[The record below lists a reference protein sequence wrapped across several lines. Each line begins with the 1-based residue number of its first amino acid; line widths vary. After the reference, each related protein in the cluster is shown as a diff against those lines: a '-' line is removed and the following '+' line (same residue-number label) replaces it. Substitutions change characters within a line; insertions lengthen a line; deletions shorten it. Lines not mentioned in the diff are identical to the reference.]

1 MGVMAPQDTQSKLIK
16 AAAEAGVKWVMPNE
30 WGYDKANPGLI
41 KDITIGGS
49 AQGTCDEIEGL
60 GMSWIGFVCSF
71 WYEFSLG
78 GGTVRYGF
86 DFKDRQVIFFDDGNT
101 PINTSTWPQCGRGV
115 ASLLSL
121 KVLPDDENDKSTT
134 LSQFRN
140 SQCRISSFLVSQK
153 DMFESVKRV
162 TGTTDKDWKISS
174 EPSEERYQK
183 AKKALFAGDRASFAV
198 QMYTRVF
205 FQNGD
210 GNYEKAH
217 GLANEALGLPNE
229 DLDEYTKKAIEYSM
243 SNQGYS
249 R

>member
-1 MGVMAPQDTQSKLIK
+1 MAPKDTQSKLFK

-30 WGYDKANPGLI
+30 WGYDKAHPGLS
-41 KDITIGGS
+41 KDIIIGGQ
-49 AQGTCDEIEGL
+49 ANDAYEEIEGL

-86 DFKDRQVIFFDDGNT
+86 DFKDRKLILFDDGNT

-140 SQCRISSFLVSQK
+140 GHCRISSFLVSQK

-174 EPSEERYQK
+174 EPSVERYEK
-183 AKKALFAGDRASFAV
+183 GKKDMLAGDRPSFAI

-210 GNYEKAH
+210 GNYEKSH
-217 GLANEALGLPNE
+217 GLANEALGLPKE
-229 DLDEYTKKAIEYSM
+229 DLDECTKKGIEYAM
-243 SNQGYS
+243 SDQSY
-249 R
+249 